1 MATTSAVSLPLCRL
15 AAETTLSEGLIVIL
29 LDQDRYGVHIIVGYT
44 DLSPS
49 SYGLED
55 VYCRAV
61 ERCLEDFR
69 STHVALK
76 IITARFRTSP
86 RSLNGITMVHSRH
99 AMLIYWEEG
108 VWLYTKSSPASRLN

>member
-1 MATTSAVSLPLCRL
+1 MRTSIAKLFGKLRVPLRGEVVETRTFEFSLRVMATTSAVSLPLCRL

-69 STHVALK
+69 
-76 IITARFRTSP
+76 
-86 RSLNGITMVHSRH
+86 
-99 AMLIYWEEG
+99 
-108 VWLYTKSSPASRLN
+108 